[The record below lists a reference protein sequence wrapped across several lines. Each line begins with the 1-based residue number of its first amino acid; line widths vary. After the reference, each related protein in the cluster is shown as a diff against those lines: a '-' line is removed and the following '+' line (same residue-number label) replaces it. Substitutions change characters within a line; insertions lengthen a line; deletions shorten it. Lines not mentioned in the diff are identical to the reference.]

1 MLGSD
6 KSFVHSE
13 ERTHGPGFRG
23 KFGTTR
29 LSCLVHSIRAL
40 KIESVAHQANYA
52 GNDLSSNF
60 DRRKSEIISMITR
73 DNQPLFR
80 IRNSLSL
87 SPFNSLCRSRVET
100 KVSFLS
106 NHLIMCQPITCFLI
120 VLGDR

>member
-87 SPFNSLCRSRVET
+87 TLSLQQSMSFTSGNQSKFLVQSSYYVSAYYMLFNSTGR
-100 KVSFLS
+100 
-106 NHLIMCQPITCFLI
+106 
-120 VLGDR
+120 